1 MELILLP
8 VIGIASRMLPHLP
21 NATAVSAL
29 ALFSGA
35 KLGFRKAFFITL
47 VSMLASDVFLG
58 LHTTMWATYG
68 ALFITIILGNILLKK
83 QNTIKVAGVTFLS
96 SVIFYLLTNFAVWF
110 SPQFMYPKTISGL
123 YECYIF
129 GLPFFRNSLLGD
141 LMYSGIFFG
150 GYEFVMSMLTRK
162 EFRKTV

>member
-1 MELILLP
+1 MELIILP
-8 VIGIASRMLPHLP
+8 IIGIASRIAPHLP
-21 NATAVSAL
+21 NVTAVGAL

-47 VSMLASDVFLG
+47 VSMLVSDVFLG

-68 ALFITIILGNILLKK
+68 ALVISIILGNTLLKK
-83 QNTIKVAGVTFLS
+83 QNIIKVAGVTLVS
-96 SVIFYLLTNFAVWF
+96 SVIFYLLTNFAVWL
-110 SPQFMYPKTISGL
+110 SPQFMYPKTLGGL

-129 GLPFFRNSLLGD
+129 GLPFFRNSLFGD

-150 GYEFVMSMLTRK
+150 GYEFVMSMSTRK
-162 EFRKTV
+162 AFRKIV